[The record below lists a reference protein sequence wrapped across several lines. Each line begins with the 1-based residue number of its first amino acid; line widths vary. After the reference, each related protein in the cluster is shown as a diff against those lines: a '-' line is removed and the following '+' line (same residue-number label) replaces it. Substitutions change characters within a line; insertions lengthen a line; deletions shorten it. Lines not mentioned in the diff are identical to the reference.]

1 MKVDE
6 VLEGSPCCQPD
17 PEPAGELEW
26 VVEGREE
33 EEEETA
39 QEVPADVP
47 HQLVDASD
55 SVSSADLQLVVD
67 VVDAQVVE
75 ASWGWRPRHPRLPRK
90 LL

>member
-47 HQLVDASD
+47 H
-55 SVSSADLQLVVD
+55 
-67 VVDAQVVE
+67 
-75 ASWGWRPRHPRLPRK
+75 
-90 LL
+90 